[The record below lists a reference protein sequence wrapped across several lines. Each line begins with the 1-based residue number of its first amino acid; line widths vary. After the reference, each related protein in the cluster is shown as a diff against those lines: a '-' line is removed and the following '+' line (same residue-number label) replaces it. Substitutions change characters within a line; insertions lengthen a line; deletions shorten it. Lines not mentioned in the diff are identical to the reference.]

1 MPKVVMI
8 SAFHLVFVQS
18 ASNNFKLWWS
28 QLSPRIHT
36 DYTTTTTSTTITTTN
51 YDDPSCLLIPLLTIS
66 SDPPSRQEP
75 NQMDVHRPR
84 PLFPT
89 HHFFFIFYFGSYK
102 QKNAFDLYIVI
113 LHIQLPPTLLS
124 LLSSHNFNWVFFY
137 SLVAPPRGGKSKLAL
152 LLPQSPCHGT
162 FLLRPGLSCTLVHPT
177 SWCPAPCSPLWS
189 LSASLARTF
198 FCTLQPFRRSSHA
211 HVQHQEIAF
220 ASHQVEKGVTDIY
233 QGHLWG
239 KRSKM
244 KYKLTLYSSLKCEC
258 AILIS

>member
-1 MPKVVMI
+1 MI
-8 SAFHLVFVQS
+8 PAVSSFLCSPFPPTRPHAR
-18 ASNNFKLWWS
+18 S
-28 QLSPRIHT
+28 QTRWTFIAA
-36 DYTTTTTSTTITTTN
+36 
-51 YDDPSCLLIPLLTIS
+51 
-66 SDPPSRQEP
+66 
-75 NQMDVHRPR
+75 V
-84 PLFPT
+84 
-89 HHFFFIFYFGSYK
+89 HFFQHITFFSSFILALTNRKMPLICTLSYFIFSFPQLYSCSYPLTTGYS
-102 QKNAFDLYIVI
+102 FTLW
-113 LHIQLPPTLLS
+113 LHTPPK
-124 LLSSHNFNWVFFY
+124 
-137 SLVAPPRGGKSKLAL
+137 RRKSKLAL
-152 LLPQSPCHGT
+152 FLPQSPCHGT
-162 FLLRPGLSCTLVHPT
+162 FLLPPGLSCTLVHPT

-258 AILIS
+258 AILLS